1 MGERGP
7 ELGGVTGVGRVVER
21 REPVNWE
28 ERSGA
33 QDSVNASYYDR
44 PLLVCEVTTV

>member
-7 ELGGVTGVGRVVER
+7 ELGGVMGVGRVVER

-28 ERSGA
+28 ERGGA
-33 QDSVNASYYDR
+33 QDSVNYDR